1 MYNAITAKIESL
13 RCLIYFGQKQQQKE
27 KAYEIRIVILR
38 INISL
43 SPGQWYEIEG
53 ISNVKWHH
61 PHRAFLSNT
70 SLHSSVDSECLWFF
84 FPVWNYCVLCRSH
97 CYCHLGE
104 VHFLDFQGSQEHC
117 CYPKSYNRRIT
128 HKDILSEPSEW
139 LIFLLSLSCYQFICF
154 NVHVIVPSMACMSAH
169 AKS

>member
-70 SLHSSVDSECLWFF
+70 I
-84 FPVWNYCVLCRSH
+84 P
-97 CYCHLGE
+97 
-104 VHFLDFQGSQEHC
+104 SQ
-117 CYPKSYNRRIT
+117 
-128 HKDILSEPSEW
+128 LSR
-139 LIFLLSLSCYQFICF
+139 Q
-154 NVHVIVPSMACMSAH
+154 
-169 AKS
+169 